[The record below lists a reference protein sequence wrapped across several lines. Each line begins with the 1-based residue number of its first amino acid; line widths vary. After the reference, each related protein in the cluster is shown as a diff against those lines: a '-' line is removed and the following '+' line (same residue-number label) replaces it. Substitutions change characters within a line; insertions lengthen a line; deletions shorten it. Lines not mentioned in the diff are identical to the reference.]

1 MQALGLEHHEKGKKG
16 HDTPD
21 HKNWKGE
28 SAKWKGSKTFN
39 DSDDDNRK
47 GKGRTKSATKKGK
60 GKGNDES
67 DDDWKP
73 R

>member
-1 MQALGLEHHEKGKKG
+1 MDHNEKGKKD

-21 HKNWKGE
+21 HKWRKGE

-39 DSDDDNRK
+39 DSDDDHKK
-47 GKGRTKSATKKGK
+47 GKGRTKSASKKGK
-60 GKGNDES
+60 GKDDS

-73 R
+73 W